1 MTDAPVVL
9 LVTTNGAGMGHLAR
23 QTAVAQSA
31 QGFRPFLV
39 SMSVGIA
46 TVLPATGMP
55 GEYIPGYHRGWV
67 PRGRWD
73 AYLTARLSA
82 LVDATN
88 AAGVVFD
95 GVAPYRGITALARA
109 RRDLPMVW
117 FRRGLWRDGVNT
129 RALRSAR
136 YFDRIIEP
144 GDAASAADRGATASR
159 QDATRVGPV
168 TLLETT
174 LALERGDAAAQL
186 GLDPDRRT
194 LLITLGAGNLN
205 DTSAPTTA
213 VLRAAL
219 DAPGDWQIALTS
231 APIADSTG
239 DELADRVTVLRGVF
253 PLVRYRAAFD
263 AVVAASGY
271 NAVHEFVLGGIP
283 TLLIPNPAAATDDQ
297 VTRARQLADVGRAL
311 SAPEDEPVAIG
322 TATGDLLSTSTLE
335 RLRAANPQRAI
346 DGASAAARII
356 SEAIGSHPP
365 RRPTVDPLVLR
376 ADALTGVRGVLGDE
390 RYRTLTHRLGRPQ
403 MDLTPRSVRIV
414 TSAQTSVGEGERALL
429 MTPDLSAVT
438 PAADPIVEHLGLE
451 SAEYQR
457 ERRAIITRFYDVRGN
472 Q

>member
-117 FRRGLWRDGVNT
+117 FRRGLWREGVNT
-129 RALRSAR
+129 RALRAGR
-136 YFDRIIEP
+136 YFDRVIEP
-144 GDAASAADRGATASR
+144 GDLAAAADRGATATR
-159 QDATRVGPV
+159 TDATRVGPV

-174 LALERGDAAAQL
+174 PALERSEAAAQL

-194 LLITLGAGNLN
+194 LLVTLGAGNLN

-213 VLRAAL
+213 VIRAAL

-231 APIADSTG
+231 APIADAAGT
-239 DELADRVTVLRGVF
+239 ELADRVTVLRGVF

-297 VTRARQLADVGRAL
+297 VTRARQLADVSRAL
-311 SAPEDEPVAIG
+311 MAAEDDPRAIG
-322 TATGDLLSTSTLE
+322 AATRELLTNSTRD
-335 RLRAANPQRAI
+335 RLRAANPERPI
-346 DGASAAARII
+346 EGGRAAAHII
-356 SEAIGSHPP
+356 SEAIAVPPP
-365 RRPTVDPLVLR
+365 RRPTVDPLVMR
-376 ADALTGVRGVLGDE
+376 ADALTGIRAVVGDD
-390 RYRTLTHRLGRPQ
+390 RYRALTQRLGRPH
-403 MDLTPRSVRIV
+403 MDLTPRTVRVV
-414 TSAQTSVGEGERALL
+414 TNPHTSVVEGERALL
-429 MTPDLSAVT
+429 LTPDLSAVT
-438 PAADPIVEHLGLE
+438 PAADPIVEHLGLD
-451 SAEYQR
+451 SAEYRR